1 MSNGAELSWL
11 VEALGRYY
19 RIERAVRPPVP
30 DAVQVLARE
39 IALDRPVE
47 IIALK
52 RGATTRERTESFL
65 AWARVLSR
73 INHPN
78 VAGVYH
84 AGVERGVPFF
94 VIEHFDGETLAT
106 AIAHGPLGAGQVARL
121 GRDLLLGLEASHA
134 AGVVYPELGPET
146 IRYTPGRSVLTA
158 LGSTIGERGS
168 ATNDLRAVAATLYQA
183 ATGRRWTADD
193 SDGAE
198 LWEPVPRRLR
208 PVLRRALS
216 RAPAEAWPDAAAFRR
231 VLEPL
236 ARARRGARGV
246 LAAATALL
254 LAVTLGGWA
263 LRRPVRQWL
272 CNPPGPVPRQLALL
286 PLEGT
291 GGAGADSLGL
301 AVANIVQYT
310 LDNLP
315 GLEPTP
321 WSQIIRYWEKRHRA
335 VDGAE
340 AARALKAH
348 WAAHGVL
355 NRAGN
360 QLSVRLTLYDED
372 GRPRPLTEIDGRSDS
387 LARFADLVGVRL
399 LHEVAPEL
407 EARYVPLAN
416 LSDVPLGALKPFFQG
431 EAAFARDD
439 LERAV
444 QNYDIAIAEDSTFAL
459 ARWRRA
465 NVRRWQRE
473 ESGFDPWQ
481 QVEPGFDPWQRI
493 DSTLD
498 LRTFSETYGE
508 RLGATDRALIAA
520 LLESD
525 IERRLKLL
533 EAVVRQ
539 APADAYA
546 RFIYGE
552 ELFHRGPLV
561 GRDLDSAGR
570 VMSGVIER
578 DSSFAEAYNH
588 LFTIHLRA
596 GRKLQADSML
606 RLRRCVALHAAPGD
620 LDKVELLKLAYHERF
635 MPWRGAIARWWLDH
649 LATAGKRAE
658 VAKVARLGVPWFDL
672 PETQLSLS
680 RILLA
685 HGGNDTAR
693 ASARTGAALAL
704 LTLGRA
710 EAGLAQLDTAVAL
723 RPSREARV
731 QQAEWRAVLPF
742 LGLPSPS
749 AVDSMWGARLDTLAT
764 DSSSRVRARWALALR
779 QLGLRDTASF
789 ERTRSRLD
797 SLAPGAPLVRLLDA
811 VYESADGRPAVALAI
826 TDSIQPWLA
835 VDHPPDPFAGAV
847 FHLLRGEWLASLGQ
861 FRQADREWAWY
872 EGSDFKGWPVGVPQ
886 AGEISGTF
894 GVYARWRRGRARLA
908 QATSAADTASA
919 CALLARGAELWR
931 EAESSMARLVDSL
944 ASGMKGCG
952 T

>member
-1 MSNGAELSWL
+1 MSDGAELSWL
-11 VEALGRYY
+11 VEALARHY
-19 RIERAVRPPVP
+19 RIDGPMRAPTPDTVR
-30 DAVQVLARE
+30 VLARE

-52 RGATTRERTESFL
+52 RGSTTRERTESFQ
-65 AWARVLSR
+65 AWARLLSR
-73 INHPN
+73 VNHPN
-78 VAGVYH
+78 VVGVYH

-94 VIEHFDGETLAT
+94 AIEHFEGETLAA
-106 AIAHGPLGAGQVARL
+106 AITRGALGAVQVARL
-121 GRDLLLGLEASHA
+121 GRDLLLGLEVSHA
-134 AGVVYPELGPET
+134 LGVAYPELGPET
-146 IRYTPGRSVLTA
+146 IRYTPSRSVLTA
-158 LGSTIGERGS
+158 LGSTIGDR
-168 ATNDLRAVAATLYQA
+168 ATASDDLRAVAATLYQA
-183 ATGRRWTADD
+183 ATGRQWSANE
-193 SDGAE
+193 SDGAA
-198 LWEPVPRRLR
+198 LWETVPRRLR

-216 RAPAEAWPDAAAFRR
+216 RAPADAWADAAAFRR
-231 VLEPL
+231 ALEPL
-236 ARARRGARGV
+236 ARPGRGGGV
-246 LAAATALL
+246 LAAAALL
-254 LAVTLGGWA
+254 LLGLALGGWA
-263 LRRPVRQWL
+263 LRRPVGQWL
-272 CNPPGPVPRQLALL
+272 CHPPGPVPRQLALL

-291 GGAGADSLGL
+291 GGEGADSLGL

-321 WSQIIRYWEKRHRA
+321 WSQIIRYWEKRHHV

-340 AARALKAH
+340 APRALKAR
-348 WAAHGVL
+348 WAAHGLL
-355 NRAGN
+355 NRNGDR
-360 QLSVRLTLYDED
+360 LSVRLTLYDES
-372 GRPRPLTEIDGRSDS
+372 GQPRPLPEMYGSSDS
-387 LARFADLVGVRL
+387 LARLADLVGVRL

-407 EARYVPLAN
+407 EARYIPLAD

-444 QNYDIAIAEDSTFAL
+444 QSYNVAIAQDSGFAL

-465 NVRRWQRE
+465 NVRRWQR
-473 ESGFDPWQ
+473 
-481 QVEPGFDPWQRI
+481 VEPGFDPWQRVEPGFDPWQRV

-498 LRTFSETYGE
+498 LRTFSDRYGE
-508 RLGATDRALIAA
+508 RLGRTDRALVAA

-525 IERRLKLL
+525 IERRLTLL

-588 LFTIHLRA
+588 LFAIHLRA
-596 GRKLQADSML
+596 GRRPQADSML

-620 LDKVELLKLAYHERF
+620 LDKVEFLQLAYQERF
-635 MPWRGAIARWWLDH
+635 TPWRGALSRWWLDH
-649 LATAGKRAE
+649 FATSSKRAE

-672 PETQLSLS
+672 PATQLSLS

-685 HGGNDTAR
+685 HARNDTAR

-723 RPSREARV
+723 RSSGEARV

-749 AVDSMWGARLDTLAT
+749 ATDPAWEARLSTFAS
-764 DSSSRVRARWALALR
+764 DSVLRVRVLWALALR
-779 QLGLRDTASF
+779 RLGTGDTAAF
-789 ERTRSRLD
+789 ERTRSQLD
-797 SLAPGAPLVRLLDA
+797 SLAPGARLGRLLDA
-811 VYESADGRPAVALAI
+811 VHESASGRPAVALAI
-826 TDSIQPWLA
+826 TDSIRPWLD

-847 FHLLRGEWLASLGQ
+847 LHLLRGEWLASMGEL
-861 FRQADREWAWY
+861 RHADQEWAWY
-872 EGSDFKGWPVGVPQ
+872 EGSDFEGWPVGVPQ
-886 AGEISGTF
+886 AGEINGTF

-908 QATSAADTASA
+908 QAASAADTASG
-919 CALLARGAELWR
+919 CALLARSAELWR
-931 EAESSMARLVDSL
+931 QADSSMARLVDSVT
-944 ASGMKGCG
+944 SRMQGCE